1 MWATAIES
9 ESTATGPGI
18 AIGFLINSEQVSRT
32 IDKGPSAEDK
42 QAAAAFRKF
51 WGDKAEL
58 RRFKDGS
65 IIESLIWNGSSAE
78 NSVLQ
83 QIVEYTIRRHLGPDI
98 AKGIRVMGD
107 DFNQLLPGPISSGSD
122 STLIYQPLMVAF
134 ETFEKELRNLEGL
147 PLQIRQISAAS
158 AALRYASLDIPILS
172 PGGPKMKPA
181 DVYVQFEGSARWPDD
196 ISAVQRTK
204 IAFLLKI
211 GELLAES
218 NDCLTSRLG
227 LENEKY
233 KFLNIAF
240 LDIIY
245 PTGAIF
251 RLRIHHERELSLLER
266 LLNDRSYD
274 QGRREEIAHAASTY
288 KRNFV
293 QGPVYSQAVRTLST
307 RFPLLSPSMRLMKR
321 WRDSHLLSPHIRDE
335 LIELLTIRTFV
346 HPYPWQSPGS
356 LRTAFLRTLTSISR
370 WDWRSEP
377 LIVDFNG
384 ELASKDID
392 AINLRFKA
400 WRRIDPGMDRIAIFV
415 ASTLDPDG
423 VTWTEQGPS
432 KVVAARFT
440 SLTRAACEV
449 VKTQGL
455 DVKAQTLFV
464 PSYAEYDFLIHLN
477 LNFVGQSS
485 WQGKKKPGF
494 KNLELQSIDDNTLV
508 AFNPMKL
515 FMNELSDM
523 YGSNIVFF
531 YDAYQ
536 RLMIAGLWNPQTGPR
551 PWKVNMSYSTLAT
564 AQSAAEETMIHINKT
579 AILNDIAR
587 LGGEMVSRVESLR

>member
-1 MWATAIES
+1 MES
-9 ESTATGPGI
+9 ISTATEPSV
-18 AIGFLINSEQVSRT
+18 AIGLLINSEQVSRA

-42 QAAAAFRKF
+42 HAAAAFRKF

-83 QIVEYTIRRHLGPDI
+83 QIVQYTIRRHLGPDI
-98 AKGIRVMGD
+98 AKGIQVMGN
-107 DFNQLLPGPISSGSD
+107 DFGQLLSGPISGGSD
-122 STLIYQPLMVAF
+122 STLIYQPVMIAF
-134 ETFEKELRNLEGL
+134 GTFEKDLRSLEGL
-147 PLQIRQISAAS
+147 PLQIRQVSAAGP
-158 AALRYASLDIPILS
+158 ALRYASFNIPILR
-172 PGGPKMKPA
+172 PGGPKMEPA
-181 DVYVQFEGSARWPDD
+181 DIYLQFEGSARWPDD

-211 GELLAES
+211 GELLEDS
-218 NDCLTSRLG
+218 IDGLTSRLG
-227 LENEKY
+227 LENEKHI
-233 KFLNIAF
+233 FLNIAF
-240 LDIIY
+240 LDITY

-266 LLNDRSYD
+266 LLKDKSYG

-293 QGPVYSQAVRTLST
+293 QDPLHSQAVRKLST
-307 RFPLLSPSMRLMKR
+307 RFPLLCPSMRLIKR

-335 LIELLTIRTFV
+335 LIELLTIRTFL
-346 HPYPWQSPGS
+346 HPYPWQAPGS
-356 LRTAFLRTLTSISR
+356 LRTAFLRTLTSISK
-370 WDWRSEP
+370 WNWRSEP

-384 ELASKDID
+384 ELASEDID
-392 AINLRFKA
+392 SITLRFEA
-400 WRRIDPGMDRIAIFV
+400 WRRIDPGMNRIIMFA

-440 SLTRAACEV
+440 SLARAACKV

-455 DVKAQTLFV
+455 DVEAQALFE

-477 LNFVGQSS
+477 RKLVGQGS
-485 WQGKKKPGF
+485 WPGKKQLGF

-508 AFNPMKL
+508 AFDPTEL
-515 FMNELSDM
+515 FLDELSAM

-531 YDAYQ
+531 YDAHK
-536 RLMIAGLWNPQTGPR
+536 RSMIAGLWNPQTGSR
-551 PWKVNMSYSTLAT
+551 PWKVNMSYSTLPF
-564 AQSAAEETMIHINKT
+564 AQSEGEETMISINKS

-587 LGGEMVSRVESLR
+587 LGGDMVSRVESLR